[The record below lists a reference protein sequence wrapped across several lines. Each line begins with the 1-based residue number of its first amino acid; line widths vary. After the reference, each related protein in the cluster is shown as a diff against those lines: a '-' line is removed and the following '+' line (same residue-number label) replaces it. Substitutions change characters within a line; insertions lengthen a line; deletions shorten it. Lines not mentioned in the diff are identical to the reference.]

1 MIKIIQ
7 SVILWAIIGFLTIFL
22 GIAAIAASFFD
33 KKKVLAHKIAKI
45 WGKSILKV
53 SRAAV
58 SISGLENIDSNDP
71 YLILSNHQSYFD
83 IFILLAYLP
92 LNFKFVAKKSLFNIP
107 VLGFAM
113 KRIGYIPIDR
123 NNMKSAFKTIQD
135 AKKFLNDRQA
145 VKHGLDGSGSLAAD
159 GQASTKHN
167 IKDHN
172 IHNIKGYDIAPP
184 VSILIFPEGTR
195 SIDGNLS
202 EFKKGGINMFVK
214 NMNAKIMP
222 IAIKGSIDI
231 LKKGSFIINTG
242 KTVKMNIIKPVN
254 LTNLKDINSANK
266 SDISDIS
273 KVIYK
278 IIKDA
283 L

>member
-1 MIKIIQ
+1 LIKIIQ

-22 GIAAIAASFFD
+22 GIAAIAVSFFD
-33 KKKVLAHKIAKI
+33 KKKVLAQKIAKI

-58 SISGLENIDSNDP
+58 SISGLENIDLNES

-83 IFILLAYLP
+83 IFALLAYLP
-92 LNFKFVAKKSLFNIP
+92 LNFRFVAKKSLFNIP

-123 NNMKSAFKTIQD
+123 NNMKSAFNTIQNT
-135 AKKFLNDRQA
+135 KEFLNDMP
-145 VKHGLDGSGSLAAD
+145 L
-159 GQASTKHN
+159 
-167 IKDHN
+167 
-172 IHNIKGYDIAPP
+172 P

-195 SIDGNLS
+195 SGDGNLN

-214 NMNAKIMP
+214 NMHAKIKIMP
-222 IAIKGSIDI
+222 VAISGSIDI

-242 KTVKMNIIKPVN
+242 KTVKINIIKPI
-254 LTNLKDINSANK
+254 NLKDKDDKDIDSANK
-266 SDISDIS
+266 SDVSDIS
-273 KVIYK
+273 EIIHKM
-278 IIKDA
+278 IKDA